1 MVKAVNVGEKYFR
14 NIIINFIEDN
24 KMILIDTDKGKYMI
38 NSYDS
43 KQYEFALAAS
53 DMMMKEDTE

>member
-1 MVKAVNVGEKYFR
+1 
-14 NIIINFIEDN
+14 
-24 KMILIDTDKGKYMI
+24 MILIDTDKGKYMI